1 MYKFLSLCQLDQVGR
16 AAWLSSVGP
25 DGYPEMKKLQEVE
38 NIGKAVNLNKKFEF
52 TNPAT
57 SNGKGISKK
66 PLAGFIAVD
75 FTNVLAGPNC
85 GRMLSELGAT
95 VYKVE
100 PHNPQH
106 PPMVMVAWQAEG
118 NAGKKTIILDMH
130 TDKGK
135 EVMYDLVK
143 LADVCIFNKSDNQVV
158 NMGLDRE
165 TLSKFNPKI
174 IHLNLQ
180 ARKGEDKTADSAN
193 WPGYDPAL
201 QGKTGISKRFG
212 PPGCPTLHGVASCV
226 DYCTAYLGAWSGLTA
241 LYTREANGITGESAG
256 ASLALTA
263 SIMQFTHL
271 GDGDDSNIPVGP
283 KATGPTQFT
292 RVYELKTIPGK
303 WVYVVADCDLSK
315 EMEADYKSVDE
326 AIQKLADR
334 GYVAVEVHST
344 RLIADRNLEGDS
356 KTVCYENRE
365 RNGLHT
371 RTWKPTWICYDNEPL
386 EHPGAVGPTGCDK
399 EDILENVLGYNTDKT
414 RDLIQ
419 GGIVKQDY
427 WVDCKN

>member
-1 MYKFLSLCQLDQVGR
+1 MYKTDQVGR
-16 AAWLSSVGP
+16 ACWLSSVGKE
-25 DGYPEMKKLQEVE
+25 GYPKIKKLMEVE
-38 NIGKAVNLNKKFEF
+38 NIDQVIDMNKKFEF
-52 TNPAT
+52 DGET
-57 SNGKGISKK
+57 NGKTNSKK
-66 PLAGFIAVD
+66 PLEGFVVVD

-85 GRMLSELGAT
+85 GRMMSELGAT

-106 PPMVMVAWQAEG
+106 PPMVMIAWQAEG

-130 TDKGK
+130 TEKGK

-143 LADVCIFNKSDNQVV
+143 LSDICLINKSDQQVI

-165 TLSKFNPKI
+165 TLNKINPKI

-180 ARKGEDKTADSAN
+180 ARKGEDRSSESAN

-201 QGKTGISKRFG
+201 QGKTGISYRFG
-212 PPGCPTLHGVASCV
+212 PNDCPTLHGVASCV

-241 LYTREANGITGESAG
+241 LYTREANGVTGECAG

-263 SIMQFTHL
+263 SLMQFTHC
-271 GDGDDSNIPVGP
+271 GDGKQNTIPRGP
-283 KATGPTQFT
+283 KATGPTPHT
-292 RVYELKTIPGK
+292 RVYELKKNPGK
-303 WVYVVADCDLSK
+303 WIYVVADCDLTK
-315 EMEADYKSVDE
+315 ETTEEYTSIDE
-326 AIQKLADR
+326 AIKKLAER
-334 GYVAVEVHST
+334 GYIAVEVQST
-344 RLIADRNLEGDS
+344 RTIADRNLEGES

-365 RNGLHT
+365 RSGLLT

-386 EHPGAVGPTGCDK
+386 EHPGAVGPTRCDK
-399 EDILENVLGYNTDKT
+399 IDILTNVLGYDEGTAN
-414 RDLIQ
+414 DLINA
-419 GGIVKQDY
+419 GVVKQDY

>member
-1 MYKFLSLCQLDQVGR
+1 MG
-16 AAWLSSVGP
+16 
-25 DGYPEMKKLQEVE
+25 
-38 NIGKAVNLNKKFEF
+38 
-52 TNPAT
+52 NPAA

-106 PPMVMVAWQAEG
+106 PPMVMVAWQVEG

-130 TDKGK
+130 TEKGR

-143 LADVCIFNKSDNQVV
+143 LSDIVVINKSDDQVT

-165 TLSKFNPKI
+165 TLNKLNPKI
-174 IHLNLQ
+174 IQLNLQ
-180 ARKGEDKTADSAN
+180 ARKGEDRTSESAN

-201 QGKTGISKRFG
+201 QGKTGLSYRFG

-241 LYTREANGITGESAG
+241 LYAREANGISGECAG

-263 SIMQFTHL
+263 TLMQCTHL
-271 GDGDDSNIPVGP
+271 GDNEKTPVPVGP
-283 KATGPTQFT
+283 KATGPSPYK
-292 RVYELKTIPGK
+292 RVYQLKKMPGK
-303 WVYVVADCDLSK
+303 WIYVVADCDLTN
-315 EMEADYKSVDE
+315 EMDGFASVE
-326 AIQKLADR
+326 EGIEKLAQK
-334 GYVAVEVHST
+334 GYLAVEVPST
-344 RLIADRNLEGDS
+344 RRVADGNLEGKS

-365 RNGLHT
+365 RCGLLSS
-371 RTWKPTWICYDNEPL
+371 TWKPTWICYDNEPL

-399 EDILENVLGYNTDKT
+399 EDILSNVLKYDEGKVRGLVDS
-414 RDLIQ
+414 
-419 GGIVKQDY
+419 GVVGQDY